1 MSGEETRDATINAVA
16 AAIERQPDHFGVVWP
31 DGAWYTCTEAA
42 RLFGQDE
49 EARAR
54 LLAEKNGGRA
64 VRIVTFLVDVDAPES
79 RSSLSAG
86 GCRPRPPRISSPESR
101 HTMSAR
107 ARTATAIRFEPDLHN
122 SLVEYVDAL
131 GVSINWLVNQAVR
144 EYLASLPPTDQVAI
158 KIVAAG
164 GGVRD

>member
-1 MSGEETRDATINAVA
+1 
-16 AAIERQPDHFGVVWP
+16 
-31 DGAWYTCTEAA
+31 
-42 RLFGQDE
+42 
-49 EARAR
+49 
-54 LLAEKNGGRA
+54 
-64 VRIVTFLVDVDAPES
+64 
-79 RSSLSAG
+79 
-86 GCRPRPPRISSPESR
+86 
-101 HTMSAR
+101 MSAR
-107 ARTATAIRFEPDLHN
+107 ARTATAIRFEPELHN